1 MNAHHRQ
8 KDWISGRYFNSS
20 YVSNPFVHADVS
32 SISSIS
38 TIADFQRPSCHVLL
52 LLALF
57 GLGAMS
63 DMSSL
68 SASKRRPPAAPSLWV
83 HAPKERVV
91 PQESAILAAAFSAL
105 ERNHHE
111 EDVIGPRCR
120 RDFGPFRSPAGLCWS
135 AHLSRT
141 RRLSVLVGLCRC
153 PGWRAD
159 PPLLLAYPALLGR
172 LCLARAPRAHLR
184 LIRLRLVRCLD
195 RRTRRCDVGDESH
208 RGRLWATA
216 CQPRGALFQF
226 AILLGRHHD
235 RPIVCFWHFETWRLC
250 RAMSEFEGRPDQSRI
265 WQFGRN

>member
-1 MNAHHRQ
+1 MPT
-8 KDWISGRYFNSS
+8 NS
-20 YVSNPFVHADVS
+20 ADVCFS
-32 SISSIS
+32 GETERGRPTAKTSRLTRRRHPRRSPDNSLAEI
-38 TIADFQRPSCHVLL
+38 TPLTFQLRDVDVDAALLCDRLDRSRQIGVTQQRAQQTQRTFLGEKPLELL
-52 LLALF
+52 LQ
-57 GLGAMS
+57 
-63 DMSSL
+63 
-68 SASKRRPPAAPSLWV
+68 P
-83 HAPKERVV
+83 
-91 PQESAILAAAFSAL
+91 FSAL

-111 EDVIGPRCR
+111 EDVIGPRCG
-120 RDFGPFRSPAGLCWS
+120 RDFGPFRSPARLCWS

-159 PPLLLAYPALLGR
+159 SPLLLAYPALLGR

-226 AILLGRHHD
+226 AILLGRRHD
-235 RPIVCFWHFETWRLC
+235 RPVCFWH
-250 RAMSEFEGRPDQSRI
+250 
-265 WQFGRN
+265 